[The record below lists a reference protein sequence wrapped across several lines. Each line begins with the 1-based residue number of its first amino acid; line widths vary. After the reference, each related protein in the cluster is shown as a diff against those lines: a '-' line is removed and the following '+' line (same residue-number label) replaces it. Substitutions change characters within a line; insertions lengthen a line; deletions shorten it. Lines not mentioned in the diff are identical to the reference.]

1 MGGKST
7 YMRQVALIVLLA
19 HTGSFIPAKQAII
32 GEIDQ
37 IFTRIGASDDLAS
50 NRSTF
55 MVEMSETA
63 YILHHAT
70 EKSLVLMDEV
80 GRGTSTFD
88 GLALANAI
96 AEHLLQKNQS
106 LTLFATHYFE
116 LTRLPEKY
124 DGVFNRHLS
133 ALEQGQD
140 IVFLHNVQDGAAE
153 KSYGIAVAKLAGLP
167 PRVLKAARK
176 HLHDLEIQA
185 AGFQLDLFAESEKAE
200 EVPEIFLGSKIVE
213 KLNEI
218 NIDDLTARQAL
229 DLLYQLKDMVE
240 DV

>member
-1 MGGKST
+1 M
-7 YMRQVALIVLLA
+7 
-19 HTGSFIPAKQAII
+19 
-32 GEIDQ
+32 
-37 IFTRIGASDDLAS
+37 
-50 NRSTF
+50 
-55 MVEMSETA
+55 
-63 YILHHAT
+63 
-70 EKSLVLMDEV
+70 
-80 GRGTSTFD
+80 
-88 GLALANAI
+88 
-96 AEHLLQKNQS
+96 
-106 LTLFATHYFE
+106 TLFATHYFE

-167 PRVLKAARK
+167 PRALKAARK

>member
-1 MGGKST
+1 M
-7 YMRQVALIVLLA
+7 
-19 HTGSFIPAKQAII
+19 
-32 GEIDQ
+32 
-37 IFTRIGASDDLAS
+37 
-50 NRSTF
+50 
-55 MVEMSETA
+55 
-63 YILHHAT
+63 
-70 EKSLVLMDEV
+70 
-80 GRGTSTFD
+80 
-88 GLALANAI
+88 ANAI

-124 DGVFNRHLS
+124 DVVFNRHLS

-140 IVFLHNVQDGAAE
+140 IVFLHNVQEGAAE

-167 PRVLKAARK
+167 PRALKAARK

-185 AGFQLDLFAESEKAE
+185 AGFQLDLFAEGE
-200 EVPEIFLGSKIVE
+200 EVPEIFSGSKIVE